1 MTTRLHA
8 LLLISAFASCWR
20 VLFTFFGVDDFS
32 YVRLTI
38 FPWPGW
44 VQVFA
49 LRYFA
54 DYVLFAWH
62 RMLFGLDPVWFH
74 ATLVGLH
81 LLNTWL
87 VLTLLPKL
95 GVRRRPDA
103 IIAAFVFA
111 LHPTTYTV
119 LNWAAL
125 GFEEF
130 GVVALT
136 LVVLHLFTAYMARPR
151 IWLLAAAPVLMF
163 IACGFK
169 NLATLIPAWIAAAAA
184 IIVFEQP
191 SPEANTTATT
201 TARGTLLRRAIFVIL
216 PTVLVTLWYAIVVA
230 PSVPQLQAEAVPA
243 YARDFSPSS
252 VTRGFSVLMANLLN
266 PLFVVRIG
274 TGYQESV
281 PAAIAQWAPDGRHAL
296 AAAIVAIVL
305 IVWTI
310 ACWRTR
316 RFVFGAAM
324 LMVMIAA
331 LAPYSIMPLH
341 LNDYATW
348 PLPASAA
355 LWGITFAE
363 AYRYL
368 REKSPR
374 IADALSRP
382 PMQAAGAALLVA
394 YAWVSGA
401 TLYGSNLFVRQ
412 ARNAELIDG
421 AARRAS
427 DGARILF
434 VPPSGLPYTD
444 TTYSQSVLML
454 HPEKRLRVEYVAA
467 PGESS
472 AAAATAIEAS
482 AVEASAAGQPGGV
495 VPLLLDAVPH
505 GAGERPRLYAIERA
519 HWAASGHTRIERGRT
534 LIQPFSTGAGRVREI
549 HLLLIA
555 FSERCALKVDVFRN
569 ASGVSDVSGA
579 STAVAAAPERV
590 AGGVM
595 SCRGQTVTGYR
606 SVVLDQPLAPN
617 TDYALHVTA
626 TPNDPPPDGIRHG
639 PIADGGWAPFRFDN
653 DATNSTDTLAIRL
666 IGDSWQ

>member
-1 MTTRLHA
+1 MTTRLYA
-8 LLLISAFASCWR
+8 LLAISALASCWR
-20 VLFTFFGVDDFS
+20 GLFTFFGVDDFA

-44 VQVFA
+44 VKVFA

-62 RMLFGLDPVWFH
+62 RMLFGLNPVWFH

-130 GVVALT
+130 GVVTLT
-136 LVVLHLFTAYMARPR
+136 LVVLHLFAAYMARPR
-151 IWLLAAAPVLMF
+151 VWLLAAAPALMF

-169 NLATLIPAWIAAAAA
+169 NLATLMPVFLAAAGA
-184 IIVFEQP
+184 IIVFEHRA
-191 SPEANTTATT
+191 PEAITV
-201 TARGTLLRRAIFVIL
+201 ARGPLLRRAVLFIL
-216 PTVLVTLWYAIVVA
+216 PTIFVTLWYAIVVA
-230 PSVPQLQAEAVPA
+230 PSVPQLHAESTPA

-252 VTRGFSVLMANLLN
+252 VMRGLSVLMANLLN
-266 PLFVVRIG
+266 PSFVVRIES
-274 TGYQESV
+274 GYQESV
-281 PAAIAQWAPDGRHAL
+281 PAAIAQWAPAGRTAL
-296 AAAIVAIVL
+296 AAAIVALVL
-305 IVWTI
+305 AAWAI

-316 RFVFGAAM
+316 RLVFGAAM

-348 PLPASAA
+348 PLPACAA

-374 IADALSRP
+374 VVDVLSRR
-382 PMQAAGAALLVA
+382 PMQAASAMLLVA

-401 TLYGSNLFVRQ
+401 TLHGTNLFVRQ
-412 ARNAELIDG
+412 ARNAELVDG
-421 AARRAS
+421 AARRAP
-427 DGARILF
+427 DGAQMLF
-434 VPPSGLPYTD
+434 VPPSQLAYID
-444 TTYSQSVLML
+444 TTYGQSIEKL
-454 HPEKRLRVEYVAA
+454 HPEKRLQVAFA
-467 PGESS
+467 TANGESS
-472 AAAATAIEAS
+472 AEGSAAAGAS
-482 AVEASAAGQPGGV
+482 GAV
-495 VPLLLDAVPH
+495 VPLLLDAVPN
-505 GAGERPRLYAIERA
+505 GAGESSRLYAVERA
-519 HWAASGHTRIERGRT
+519 QWAASGNARIERGRT

-555 FSERCALKVDVFRN
+555 FSERCALRVDVIRGG
-569 ASGVSDVSGA
+569 AGVS
-579 STAVAAAPERV
+579 TAPDAAARV

-595 SCRGQTVTGYR
+595 PCRGRTVTGYR
-606 SVVLDQPLAPN
+606 SVVLDQPLAPK
-617 TDYALHVTA
+617 TDYVLHVTA

-639 PIADGGWAPFRFDN
+639 PIAGGDWTPFRFDN
-653 DATNSTDTLAIRL
+653 DTTNSTDALAIRL
-666 IGDSWQ
+666 ISERWP

>member
-8 LLLISAFASCWR
+8 LLVISALASCWR

-44 VQVFA
+44 VQAFA

-62 RMLFGLDPVWFH
+62 RMLFGLNPVWFH
-74 ATLVGLH
+74 VTLVGLH

-95 GVRRRPDA
+95 GVHRRPDA

-119 LNWAAL
+119 LNWVAL
-125 GFEEF
+125 GFEEL
-130 GVVALT
+130 GVVTLT
-136 LVVLHLFTAYMARPR
+136 LLVLHIFVAYMARPR
-151 IWLLAAAPVLMF
+151 VWLLAAAPVLMF

-169 NLATLIPAWIAAAAA
+169 NLATLIPAWLAAAGA
-184 IIVFEQP
+184 IIVFEP
-191 SPEANTTATT
+191 RSPQENAPQAITM
-201 TARGTLLRRAIFVIL
+201 ARGPLMRRAVLFIL
-216 PTVLVTLWYAIVVA
+216 PTILVTLWYAIVAA
-230 PSVPQLQAEAVPA
+230 PAVPQLQAEATPA

-252 VTRGFSVLMANLLN
+252 VARGFSVLMANLFN
-266 PLFVVRIG
+266 PLFAVRIG

-281 PAAIAQWAPDGRHAL
+281 PAAIVQWTPAGRTVL

-305 IVWTI
+305 AIWTI
-310 ACWRTR
+310 ACWRAR
-316 RFVFGAAM
+316 RLVFGAAM

-355 LWGITFAE
+355 LWGLTIAE

-368 REKSPR
+368 REKNPR
-374 IADALSRP
+374 AIDALSRP
-382 PMQAAGAALLVA
+382 SMRAAGAMLLVA

-421 AARRAS
+421 AARRAP

-434 VPPSGLPYTD
+434 VPPSELPYTD
-444 TTYSQSVLML
+444 TTYGQSVQML

-472 AAAATAIEAS
+472 AAAATAIVAS
-482 AVEASAAGQPGGV
+482 AAEASAAGPSGSV

-505 GAGERPRLYAIERA
+505 GAGERPRLYAVERA
-519 HWAASGHTRIERGRT
+519 HWAASGHARIERGRT
-534 LIQPFSTGAGRVREI
+534 LIQPFKTGAGRVREI

-555 FSERCALKVDVFRN
+555 FSERCALQVDVFRN
-569 ASGVSDVSGA
+569 VSGVSGA
-579 STAVAAAPERV
+579 STAAPARV

-595 SCRGQTVTGYR
+595 PCRGRTVTGYR

-617 TDYALHVTA
+617 TEYALHVTA
-626 TPNDPPPDGIRHG
+626 TPNAPPPDGIRHG
-639 PIADGGWAPFRFDN
+639 PIAGSTWAAPFRFDD
-653 DATNSTDTLAIRL
+653 DAANSTDALAIRL
-666 IGDSWQ
+666 ISDSWQ